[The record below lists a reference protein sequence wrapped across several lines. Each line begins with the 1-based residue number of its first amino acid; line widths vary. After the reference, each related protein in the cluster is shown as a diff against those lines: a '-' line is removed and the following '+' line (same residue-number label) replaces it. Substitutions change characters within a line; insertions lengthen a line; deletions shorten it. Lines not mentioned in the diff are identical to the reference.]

1 MSQRMQEVPR
11 SRYIAAMSTFVAA
24 LVCAAPLSALAQG
37 SAKAGAD
44 WEKILAAAKKE
55 GKVVLY
61 TGTVAPVMQR
71 IKEEFD
77 NAYPGITLE
86 WVRYASGP
94 LIAKVEQERKAGVTS
109 ADVVSATEVGWF
121 ENRAKEG
128 VLARAVGPDAARFPA
143 NYLVEGVAPILSMDV
158 VVMVYNTNLIKTPIT
173 GYKDVLRPE
182 FKGKIGM
189 VDLLSTT
196 VVAFYSWLEQVN
208 GAGYLDRL
216 ADQKPMLYTGAVG
229 GGQSVASGE
238 IAIATFIGTAAAIP
252 LIKSGAPVKI
262 VYPNPGFGFAWA
274 GAIIGWGGHPN
285 AAQVFMNYVMSP
297 RGQTVWNGD
306 GNSASALPNIPGSL
320 DASTL
325 NLPDLKK
332 FPPEAVKP
340 FTARWNKLFK

>member
-1 MSQRMQEVPR
+1 MSQRIEGLSR
-11 SRYIAAMSTFVAA
+11 SRSVAAILTLVAA
-24 LVCAAPLSALAQG
+24 LACAAPPSASAQG
-37 SAKAGAD
+37 AAKAEAD
-44 WEKILAAAKKE
+44 WEKILAAARKE

-61 TGTVAPVMQR
+61 TATVAPVMQR

-77 NAYPGITLE
+77 KAYPGITLE

-94 LIAKVEQERKAGVTS
+94 LIAKVEQERKAGAPS
-109 ADVVSATEVGWF
+109 ADVVSSTEVGWF
-121 ENRAKEG
+121 EDRAREG
-128 VLARAVGPDAARFPA
+128 ALVRAVGPDAARFPA
-143 NYLVEGVAPILSMDV
+143 NYLVEGVAPILSMDAV
-158 VVMVYNTNLIKTPIT
+158 VIMYNTNLIKTSIT
-173 GYKDVLRPE
+173 GHKDVLRPE
-182 FKGKIGM
+182 FRGKVGT

-216 ADQKPMLYTGAVG
+216 AEQKPMLFTGAVA
-229 GGQSVASGE
+229 GGQMLASGE
-238 IAIATFIGTAAAIP
+238 IAIDIFIGTGAAIP
-252 LIKSGAPVKI
+252 LIKSGAPVRI

-274 GAIIGWGGHPN
+274 GAIINWAGHPN

-297 RGQTVWNGD
+297 RGQAVWNGNGD
-306 GNSASALPNIPGSL
+306 SASPLPNTPGSL

-332 FPPEAVKP
+332 FRPEIVKP